1 MPFFLHSYY
10 FTNIRSTLLDEIAK
24 NDSNL
29 LSLPKN
35 KIVEVLLYGSS
46 NYDLNQNSDILNATI
61 NFILK

>member
-10 FTNIRSTLLDEIAK
+10 FTNICSTLLDEIAK